1 MIIESVCLYQKRNKV
16 IGKKVE
22 STEHDEPT
30 RQRRLCR
37 SITGARF
44 ADPNCGIGNLRA
56 RR

>member
-1 MIIESVCLYQKRNKV
+1 MIIESEWMYQKRNKV

-22 STEHDEPT
+22 NAEHDEPT
-30 RQRRLCR
+30 RQRKLCR
-37 SITGARF
+37 LITGARF